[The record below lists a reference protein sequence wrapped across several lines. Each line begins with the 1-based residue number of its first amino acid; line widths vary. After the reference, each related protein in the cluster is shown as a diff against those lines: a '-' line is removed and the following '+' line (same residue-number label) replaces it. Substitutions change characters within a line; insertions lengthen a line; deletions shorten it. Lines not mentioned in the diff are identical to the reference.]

1 MKNQQPAFRVTATLE
16 ENNKSSSEVIMPMG
30 LKPEDRLTLM
40 PFTDKESSIGNP
52 RNNQVIPEGC
62 EPGAL
67 PWKHSEDINRKTAG
81 IVGAIPIMTTPLAVI
96 CLLLNIVIPGTGTV
110 LSGLTLLCRPVP
122 SALAGG
128 VGGSDERLAL
138 VCLNLWVGLAQL
150 FTVTFLLIGWVWSIT
165 WGVIMLSLS
174 SQRRSD
180 QNSVPTQTEAT
191 AFSTSSKSGRFM

>member
-1 MKNQQPAFRVTATLE
+1 
-16 ENNKSSSEVIMPMG
+16 MG
-30 LKPEDRLTLM
+30 LKPEDRLALM
-40 PFTDKESSIGNP
+40 SADKESSIGNP

-67 PWKHSEDINRKTAG
+67 PWKHSEDIINRKTAG
-81 IVGAIPIMTTPLAVI
+81 IVGAIPIMTMPLAVI
-96 CLLLNIVIPGTGTV
+96 CLLLNIIIPGTGTV
-110 LSGLTLLCRPVP
+110 LSGLTLLCHPVP
-122 SALAGG
+122 PTLAGG
-128 VGGSDERLAL
+128 VGGSNERLAL

-165 WGVIMLSLS
+165 WGVKMLSLS

-180 QNSVPTQTEAT
+180 QNTVPTQTEAT